1 MPGLP
6 NILSFFRI
14 AAIPFLVYYL
24 STDGPSHALI
34 ALCIF
39 FVASLT
45 DYLDGYVARKHG
57 ETTILGTFLD
67 PLADKLL
74 VMAVLITLVGG
85 VSGSRLPAWMVVLI
99 VGREM
104 AVTGLRS
111 VAAGEGLILP
121 ADRLGKLKTLLQLLA
136 LHALILGDHFDFFNF
151 HPLGI
156 YVLWLALVLG
166 LWSGLSYYRKV
177 AGHLRSAH
185 LTRRPRE

>member
-6 NILSFFRI
+6 NILSFVRI

-24 STDGPSHALI
+24 STDGPSHAPI

-39 FVASLT
+39 FIASLT
-45 DYLDGYVARKHG
+45 DYLDGYFARKQG

-74 VMAVLITLVGG
+74 VMAVLITLAGG
-85 VSGSRLPAWMVVLI
+85 DSASPLPAWMVVLI

-104 AVTGLRS
+104 AVTGLRG
-111 VAAGEGLILP
+111 VAASEGLILP

-136 LHALILGDHFDFFNF
+136 LHALILGDHFYFFNF
-151 HPLGI
+151 RPLGL

-166 LWSGLSYYRKV
+166 LWSGASYYLKV

-185 LTRRPRE
+185 LTR